1 VALTDISL
9 LFKDIIETPQ
19 QKQQRLFAEGQAA
32 AGQFTGLPTGLRELA
47 MGTASGIPNM
57 VESVRQFGATAGL
70 PVQTQGEQLQGAL
83 SGIDITSPTGQAE
96 MVRALSNI
104 DPARG
109 ATAAALF
116 KEENEKAALAKKQ
129 AELAALQ
136 SQNIQSQITSR
147 DALARRN
154 EEEQIRTTRDR
165 EDSRAGMIALVN
177 REPNMSPQDQV
188 DINRLI
194 LGGRFDGA
202 DGLAE
207 IISLISPEDNWKI
220 LAKGANAYNFDTG
233 EWLRSPG
240 DLAAADSDSDN
251 LLEKYGLTGIQY
263 NPSSMVRAQ
272 NHFDR
277 TRENANLTP
286 EQIRIAEREALDML
300 LPRIG
305 EERYV
310 QVTREDEDGNDVIRM
325 VSIPASSQAERD
337 ARADLR
343 ALNSRNRLLADG
355 AQSGLSAIGRIR
367 ADIAKADETGDEL
380 VGGFGN
386 IIRSYIP
393 TTDEFALATDLRTLN
408 SIMGLTGLQENR
420 EGSASGASGFGQL
433 SDREMTVLQERVAA
447 VLQSSNRDQFLEN
460 LKVVE
465 EYLQRQFNRGN
476 TRLTYR
482 QYTNQEPFPE
492 YQQIQSRPDL

>member
-1 VALTDISL
+1 MALTDISL

-96 MVRALSNI
+96 MVRVLSNI

-147 DALARRN
+147 DALALRN
-154 EEEQIRTTRDR
+154 AEEQTRTTRDR

-240 DLAAADSDSDN
+240 DLAAADSDSDD

-263 NPSSMVRAQ
+263 NPGSMVRAQ

-286 EQIRIAEREALDML
+286 EERRIAEREAMDML
-300 LPRIG
+300 LPRIA
-305 EERYV
+305 EEKYV
-310 QVTREDEDGNDVIRM
+310 PVTREDEDGNDVIRM

-355 AQSGLSAIGRIR
+355 AQTGLAAIGRIR
-367 ADIAKADETGDEL
+367 RDIAKADETGDEL
-380 VGGFGN
+380 VGGFQN

-393 TTDEFALATDLRTLN
+393 TTQEFALAVNLRTLN

-420 EGSASGASGFGQL
+420 EGSATGASGFGQL

-460 LKVVE
+460 LQVVE

-476 TRLTYR
+476 TRLTYP
-482 QYTNQEPFPE
+482 QYTNQEPLPE
-492 YQQIQSRPDL
+492 YQQIQYRNY